1 MDLKGK
7 AALVTGATSGIGLAT
22 AEALA
27 RAGVR
32 LVITGRRAK
41 LLAEHAQRLPECV
54 ALPGEITEAQ
64 FVNDLFARAVSTY
77 DGLDIVVN
85 NAGRVVSA
93 SIEDID
99 VDTVCAMVRVNVEA
113 AFRIAH
119 LAVKHFRAR
128 GRGHLINTGSV
139 LGTKVRAQIGA
150 YAGTKH
156 AMEALSEAL
165 RLELA
170 GSGIRITTIE
180 PGLVRTDLHRDFEQP
195 IELTQTVGEPLS
207 AADVARTVMF
217 ALDQPPH
224 AYLPR
229 IMILPRDQVI

>member
-7 AALVTGATSGIGLAT
+7 TALITGATSGIGLAVADAL
-22 AEALA
+22 AEA
-27 RAGVR
+27 GVK
-32 LVITGRRAK
+32 LVISGRRAE
-41 LLAEHAQRLPECV
+41 LLAAHAKRLPDCI
-54 ALPGEITEAQ
+54 ALPGEITDAA
-64 FVNDLFARAVSTY
+64 FANDLFACAVKEC

-85 NAGRVVSA
+85 NAGRVA
-93 SIEDID
+93 TAPIDDID
-99 VDTVCAMVRVNVEA
+99 VEAVCAMVRVNVEA

-119 LAVKHFRAR
+119 LAVKHFRTR

-156 AMEALSEAL
+156 AVEALSEAL

-170 GSGIRITTIE
+170 GSGIRITTVE
-180 PGLVRTDLHRDFEQP
+180 PGLVRTDLHRDIAKKEGALP
-195 IELTQTVGEPLS
+195 DVAEPLTP
-207 AADVARTVMF
+207 ADVARCVMF

-224 AYLPR
+224 VNIPR
-229 IMILPRDQVI
+229 IMLLPRDQEI

>member
-27 RAGVR
+27 RAGVK

-195 IELTQTVGEPLS
+195 IELTQNVGEPLS